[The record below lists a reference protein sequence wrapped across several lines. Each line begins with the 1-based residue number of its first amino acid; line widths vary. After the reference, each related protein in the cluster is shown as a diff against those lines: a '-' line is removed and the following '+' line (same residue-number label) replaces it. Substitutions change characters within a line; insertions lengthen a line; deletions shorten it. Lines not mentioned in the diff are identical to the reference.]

1 MLRSRRALVLAVS
14 LHACRA
20 PEGALPPGA
29 ASPDPGVAA
38 DEGAPTDAGSS
49 HAEAAPAP
57 EPDRSPEPRALAPV
71 PTADRDALLAAAEP
85 TVEITPVPDGVETR
99 LVLRVGTSSIVLTRA
114 VWDRDR
120 CEDFSHHYAVVD
132 AAHGLVDARL
142 NCHFGEDFWTTEVS
156 AELVVVDVAHA
167 KAEALW
173 SGAETYTGAM
183 GECTTAEGEI
193 EYATGGST
201 VWQTRASWASWEP
214 QDPREPLVPQSECAR
229 PGGPDTRTA
238 VATLTP

>member
-1 MLRSRRALVLAVS
+1 MARRRGASTRMLRSRRALVLAVS
-14 LHACRA
+14 LHACRP
-20 PEGALPPGA
+20 PEGARPPDV
-29 ASPDPGVAA
+29 ASPGPGVTA
-38 DEGAPTDAGSS
+38 DARAPTDTRTSKV
-49 HAEAAPAP
+49 AP
-57 EPDRSPEPRALAPV
+57 ALAPSS
-71 PTADRDALLAAAEP
+71 PADRDALLAAAEP
-85 TVEITPVPDGVETR
+85 TLETRPVPDGVETT
-99 LVLRVGTSSIVLTRA
+99 LVLRVGTSSIALTRA

-120 CEDFSHHYAVVD
+120 CEDFSEHYAVVD

-173 SGAETYTGAM
+173 SGTETYTGAM

-193 EYATGGST
+193 EYATEGST
-201 VWQTRASWASWEP
+201 VWQTRTSWASWEP

-238 VATLTP
+238 VATLSY